1 MVTKMLKKQ
10 NSFIETIFPW
20 IAITFGS
27 LLTSF
32 GYVLFIFP
40 LDLFEGGVVGLGLM
54 AKYLT
59 GYQIVGTTSLA
70 ITTIVYIFAIK
81 IIGKG
86 FGARAIYTTIIAN
99 LSIDLFAILE
109 IKKITD
115 DILLASLYG
124 GVVIGVGLGIVFF
137 YGASTGGADAFA
149 QIMKKLKGYSVGRT
163 LISVDF
169 FVLGI
174 AAVFFVG
181 IERIMYSFVFIF
193 IQIKVIDLVLN
204 GMRSSQRILIITTKP
219 DDIKEAILSRLVRG
233 VTIYKSEGAYTGKQ
247 GYTLTT
253 VMYKKEIPELR
264 RIISLADE
272 NAFVIIQ
279 DIHQVFGEGFEKL
292 PNR

>member
-1 MVTKMLKKQ
+1 MVDKILKKDS
-10 NSFIETIFPW
+10 SFMLSIFPW
-20 IAITFGS
+20 IAITIGS
-27 LLTSF
+27 LMTSF
-32 GYVLFIFP
+32 GYVVFIFP

-54 AKYLT
+54 AKYIT
-59 GYQIVGTTSLA
+59 GLPIVGVTSLFFTA
-70 ITTIVYIFAIK
+70 IVFVFATK

-99 LSIDLFAILE
+99 LSIDIFSYMGIE
-109 IKKITD
+109 KVTD
-115 DILLASLYG
+115 DVLLASLYG
-124 GVVIGVGLGIVFF
+124 GVVIGAGLGIVFF

-174 AAVFFVG
+174 AAIFFVG
-181 IERIMYSFVFIF
+181 IERIMYSFVFIY
-193 IQIKVIDLVLN
+193 IQVKVVDLVLN
-204 GMRSSQRILIITTKP
+204 GMRSSQRILVITTKP
-219 DDIKEAILSRLVRG
+219 DEIKTAILSRLVRG

-253 VMYKKEIPELR
+253 VLYKKEIPELR